1 MAVGI
6 FGNLVDYFI
15 KGGFVM
21 WLLLACSIAGLVIII
36 ERAIFFRRMSVN
48 PQLLFGKVRTQL
60 LERNLQGAL
69 DTTGQTPGPLSDVL
83 KAGLLRFGRPHEEII
98 RAIESVSLHE
108 VSRLERGLW
117 IMATVANVAPLLGF
131 LGTVTGMIDSFGVL
145 GSVGFGDPKLVA
157 KGIAEALITTATGLM
172 IAFPVQLAYNLFTT
186 RVNNFVLLM
195 ETTSAML
202 LETFAE
208 IEEEPKPRS

>member
-1 MAVGI
+1 VAVGI
-6 FGNLVDYFI
+6 FGNLVDYFM

-36 ERAIFFRRMSVN
+36 ERSIFFRRMSVN

-69 DTTGQTPGPLSDVL
+69 DTTGQTPGPLSDVI

-131 LGTVTGMIDSFGVL
+131 LGTVIGMIDSFGVL
-145 GSVGFGDPKLVA
+145 GTVGFGDPKLVA

>member
-1 MAVGI
+1 VAVGI

-131 LGTVTGMIDSFGVL
+131 LGTVTGIINTFNMLNAAGMENPT
-145 GSVGFGDPKLVA
+145 GA
-157 KGIAEALITTATGLM
+157 TAGIAEALITTATGLM

>member
-48 PQLLFGKVRTQL
+48 PQQLFGKVRAQL

-69 DTTGQTPGPLSDVL
+69 DTTGQTQGPLSDVL

-131 LGTVTGMIDSFGVL
+131 LGTVIGMIDSFGVL
-145 GSVGFGDPKLVA
+145 GTVGFGDPKLVA